1 MAALLAAV
9 LAPAGCGDDD
19 GAPESATTQAD
30 STRPAERS
38 AAAGRRPS
46 ALERRC
52 GQAAAR
58 DAARALARAGFER
71 PARLTP
77 HASGNANLSSC
88 RLSGPGTEVEITHD
102 SAPAA
107 RRRYFIRITE
117 LSQFSATNR
126 RLAPRP
132 VSGVGAAR
140 LEGAGANWVPAQRR
154 LLSIGSGTLQAVHLY
169 ARGVANR
176 DLRAAAITLAREFE
190 RLQ

>member
-38 AAAGRRPS
+38 AAGGRRPS

-71 PARLTP
+71 PRLTP

-88 RLSGPGTEVEITHD
+88 RLSGPGAEVEITHD

-154 LLSIGSGTLQAVHLY
+154 LLSINGGTLQAVHLY

-190 RLQ
+190 RLE

>member
-1 MAALLAAV
+1 V
-9 LAPAGCGDDD
+9 W
-19 GAPESATTQAD
+19 
-30 STRPAERS
+30 
-38 AAAGRRPS
+38 GRRPS

-52 GQAAAR
+52 DQAAAR

-71 PARLTP
+71 PRLTP
-77 HASGNANLSSC
+77 HASGSANLSSC
-88 RLSGPGTEVEITHD
+88 RLSGPGAEVEITHD

-132 VSGVGAAR
+132 VSGVGPAR

-154 LLSIGSGTLQAVHLY
+154 LPSIRSGTLQAVHLY

-190 RLQ
+190 RLR

>member
-38 AAAGRRPS
+38 AAGGRRPS

-52 GQAAAR
+52 GQA
-58 DAARALARAGFER
+58 
-71 PARLTP
+71 
-77 HASGNANLSSC
+77 
-88 RLSGPGTEVEITHD
+88 
-102 SAPAA
+102 AA

-117 LSQFSATNR
+117 LSQFSATN
-126 RLAPRP
+126 
-132 VSGVGAAR
+132 
-140 LEGAGANWVPAQRR
+140 RR

>member
-1 MAALLAAV
+1 VVALLAAV
-9 LAPAGCGDDD
+9 LAPAGCRDDD
-19 GAPESATTQAD
+19 GAPESATTRAD
-30 STRPAERS
+30 STRPVEPS
-38 AAAGRRPS
+38 AAGGRRPS

-52 GQAAAR
+52 DQAAAR

-71 PARLTP
+71 PRLTP
-77 HASGNANLSSC
+77 HASGSANLSSC
-88 RLSGPGTEVEITHD
+88 RVSGPGAEVEITHD

-132 VSGVGAAR
+132 VSGVGPAR

-154 LLSIGSGTLQAVHLY
+154 LLSIRSGTLQAVHLY

-190 RLQ
+190 RLR

>member
-1 MAALLAAV
+1 VAALLAAV

-30 STRPAERS
+30 STRPAEPS
-38 AAAGRRPS
+38 AAGARRRS

-52 GQAAAR
+52 DQAAAR

-71 PARLTP
+71 PRLTP
-77 HASGNANLSSC
+77 HASGSANLSSC
-88 RLSGPGTEVEITHD
+88 RLSGPGAEVEITHD

-132 VSGVGAAR
+132 VSGVGPAR

-154 LLSIGSGTLQAVHLY
+154 LLSINGGTLQAVHLY

>member
-1 MAALLAAV
+1 VAALLAAV

-19 GAPESATTQAD
+19 GAPESASTQAD

-38 AAAGRRPS
+38 AAGGRRPS

-77 HASGNANLSSC
+77 HASGSANLSSC
-88 RLSGPGTEVEITHD
+88 RLSGPGAEVEITHD

-117 LSQFSATNR
+117 LAQFSATNR

-154 LLSIGSGTLQAVHLY
+154 LLSIRSGTLQAVHLY

-176 DLRAAAITLAREFE
+176 DLRAAGIRLAREFE

>member
-19 GAPESATTQAD
+19 GTPESATTRAD

-38 AAAGRRPS
+38 AAGGTRPS

-52 GQAAAR
+52 GQAAAH

-88 RLSGPGTEVEITHD
+88 RLSGPGAEVEITHD

-117 LSQFSATNR
+117 LAQFSATNR

-154 LLSIGSGTLQAVHLY
+154 LLSIRSGTLQAVHLY

-176 DLRAAAITLAREFE
+176 DLRAAGITLAREFE